1 MTRIREFALPDL
13 GEGLTEGE
21 ILQWLVS
28 PGDTVRLNQ
37 PLVEV
42 ETAKAAVEIPSP
54 FAGVV
59 AELLAAAGA
68 TVDVGA
74 TIVRFDTEP
83 HAGPLPE
90 AEGAAAV
97 QAAGAAA
104 NPAESSSRVAA
115 EATAAPAEDWAFGAA
130 TSAPHTPAG
139 AGREA
144 VLVGYG
150 VRPGAARRRPR
161 LPTSAPPAAAPPAPA
176 RVSAAAVAEAAELS
190 AAGRV
195 LAKPPVRKL
204 AKDLGVDLGRV
215 TGSGPGGTV
224 TRDDVEAAATAHD
237 GVPGTAVPPVAA
249 TVAAGPTGPTARAGR
264 PAPGAPAQ
272 ERRVP
277 VTGVRKATAR
287 AMVASAFTA
296 PHVTLFLTVDVTPSV
311 ELVRRLRARKEFEG
325 ISVTPLLLVA
335 RALVLACRRH
345 PEVNASWDEAAQEIV
360 VHAGIG
366 LGIAAATPRGL
377 LVPSIKGAE
386 QLGLLELAQALHHLT
401 TTARAGRSTPADMTG
416 GTITITNIGSFGVDA
431 GTPILNPGEA
441 AILCLGAVREQPWV
455 HDGQLAVR
463 RVTQLSL
470 SVDHRLVDG
479 ELASRVL
486 ADTGAALADP
496 TLLLAWS

>member
-215 TGSGPGGTV
+215 TGSGPGGAV
-224 TRDDVEAAATAHD
+224 TRDDVEAAATAWKD
-237 GVPGTAVPPVAA
+237 GVRVAA
-249 TVAAGPTGPTARAGR
+249 APTVAAASDASDASV
-264 PAPGAPAQ
+264 PAP

-311 ELVRRLRARKEFEG
+311 ELVQRLRALKEFEG
-325 ISVTPLLLVA
+325 VSVTPLLLVA
-335 RALVLACRRH
+335 RALVLACRRY

-360 VHAGIG
+360 VHAGVG

-377 LVPSIKGAE
+377 LVPTIKGAD
-386 QLGLLELAQALHHLT
+386 QLSLVELAKALQHLT
-401 TTARAGRSTPADMTG
+401 ITARAGRSTPADMTG

-486 ADTGAALADP
+486 ADIGAALADP
-496 TLLLAWS
+496 TLLLAWF